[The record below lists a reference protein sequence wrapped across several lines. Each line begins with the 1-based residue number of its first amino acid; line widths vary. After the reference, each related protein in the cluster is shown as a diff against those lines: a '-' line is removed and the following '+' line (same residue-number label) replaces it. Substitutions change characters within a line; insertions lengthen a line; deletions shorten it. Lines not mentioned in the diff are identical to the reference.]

1 MSKLHEALEVLQP
14 RDWSDIPANDLNIF
28 LRDIFS
34 QAELIVNSVPPPPGG
49 SDFLSSSRALSTV
62 NGASKA
68 ADVIHSDARPPPPP
82 PDLAQLQK
90 SWGKPLKINA
100 KDNPLGITMY
110 KMAGHDRH
118 GAWFA
123 RRSVHE
129 GLGFT
134 KWKKAMQREF
144 SESLS
149 VQGGPG
155 EGSVRGI
162 GADRRI
168 ENEIQDIGKL
178 EGEHYTRVWI
188 RSIKTVANI
197 KCSISTLRSVSRT
210 SRTSRIHYLSSHY

>member
-1 MSKLHEALEVLQP
+1 MSKLHTALEVLQP
-14 RDWSDIPANDLNIF
+14 RDWSDIPTNDLNHF
-28 LRDIFS
+28 LRDVFS
-34 QAELIVNSVPPPPGG
+34 HAELIVNSVPPPPGG
-49 SDFLSSSRALSTV
+49 SDSLSSCRTLSTV

-68 ADVIHSDARPPPPP
+68 AEVIHSDARPPPPP
-82 PDLAQLQK
+82 EDLAQLQK
-90 SWGKPLKINA
+90 SWGKPLKIAA

-110 KMAGHDRH
+110 KMAGNDRH

-144 SESLS
+144 PESLS

-162 GADRRI
+162 GADRRV
-168 ENEIQDIGKL
+168 EQLVQDVGKL
-178 EGEHYTRVWI
+178 EG
-188 RSIKTVANI
+188 K
-197 KCSISTLRSVSRT
+197 
-210 SRTSRIHYLSSHY
+210 YLIEMDTCN

>member
-1 MSKLHEALEVLQP
+1 MSELHTALEVLQP
-14 RDWSDIPANDLNIF
+14 RDWNDIPTSDLDPF
-28 LRDIFS
+28 LSDVFS

-49 SDFLSSSRALSTV
+49 SDYFSSSRTLNTV

-68 ADVIHSDARPPPPP
+68 AEVIHSDARPQPPPEEIVK
-82 PDLAQLQK
+82 LQK

-134 KWKKAMQREF
+134 KWMKAMQKEF
-144 SESLS
+144 PESLS

-162 GADRRI
+162 GADRRL
-168 ENEIQDIGKL
+168 EQEVKEVGKL
-178 EGEHYTRVWI
+178 EGECHLGLDHF
-188 RSIKTVANI
+188 S
-197 KCSISTLRSVSRT
+197 
-210 SRTSRIHYLSSHY
+210 

>member
-1 MSKLHEALEVLQP
+1 MSELHSALEVLQP
-14 RDWSDIPANDLNIF
+14 RDWNDIPASDLDPF
-28 LRDIFS
+28 LSEVFAQS
-34 QAELIVNSVPPPPGG
+34 ELIVNSVPPPPGG
-49 SDFLSSSRALSTV
+49 CDYLSSSRTLNTV

-68 ADVIHSDARPPPPP
+68 AEVIHSDARPQPPPEGIVK
-82 PDLAQLQK
+82 LQK

-144 SESLS
+144 PESLS

-162 GADRRI
+162 GADRRL
-168 ENEIQDIGKL
+168 EHEVKEAGKL
-178 EGEHYTRVWI
+178 EGECCFVLDYFFGV
-188 RSIKTVANI
+188 
-197 KCSISTLRSVSRT
+197 
-210 SRTSRIHYLSSHY
+210 YG